1 MTSQDSSDLFAGS
14 SFQIKRKILFR
25 LLFFSLTATISD
37 VLASYRAFF
46 FVLSFRKIQDPC
58 HVLKGLQYSWG
69 DRMVHEY
76 IKISMALETKGL
88 VQGCVC
94 LEVGDALL
102 QGHLGDGHGGG
113 MS

>member
-1 MTSQDSSDLFAGS
+1 
-14 SFQIKRKILFR
+14 
-25 LLFFSLTATISD
+25 
-37 VLASYRAFF
+37 
-46 FVLSFRKIQDPC
+46 
-58 HVLKGLQYSWG
+58 
-69 DRMVHEY
+69 MVHEY